1 MVPGFSLVLVWLM
14 AAAAAGAGAAPG
26 RAAQA
31 PVEPSP
37 GVPTAVTERVTA
49 SVGLV
54 RSAGGNGSGW
64 VAAPGTVVTNEHVAR
79 AGSGDIY
86 IDYSDG
92 QRVECYTVSAN
103 REMDLAVLKCETG
116 NRVPLQLTGVPDAGT
131 PAAAVGY
138 PGGRGPITTTG
149 EFTGERQEIRRT
161 DAIRF
166 TARIEPGSSGSPVVT
181 PDGRVAAVAT
191 YGGGWGGVADEL
203 VPLLDVAENYP
214 PTKEGAEWRLRLRR
228 SALALA
234 VALPLAA
241 FAARRRGKLHPVR
254 YTVGWGITAV
264 LTTLAATQAQFM
276 MSGPAHFV

>member
-1 MVPGFSLVLVWLM
+1 MPI
-14 AAAAAGAGAAPG
+14 
-26 RAAQA
+26 
-31 PVEPSP
+31 E
-37 GVPTAVTERVTA
+37 VTERVTA

-54 RSAGGNGSGW
+54 RSAGGVGSGW

-92 QRVECYTVSAN
+92 QRVECYTVAAN
-103 REMDLAVLKCETG
+103 REMDMAVLKCETG
-116 NRVPLQLTGVPDAGT
+116 TRVPLALAGVPAAGT
-131 PAAAVGY
+131 AAAAVGY
-138 PGGRGPITTTG
+138 PGGIGPVTTTG
-149 EFTGERQEIRRT
+149 EFTGEREEIRRT
-161 DAIRF
+161 DVIRF
-166 TARIEPGSSGSPVVT
+166 TAKIEPGSSGSPVVT

-191 YGGGWGGVADEL
+191 YGGGWGGVSEEL
-203 VPLLDVAENYP
+203 VPLLEVADNYP

-228 SALALA
+228 SAMALA

-241 FAARRRGKLHPVR
+241 FVARRRGKLHPLR

-264 LTTLAATQAQFM
+264 VVALAVTQAQFM